1 MNNYKKIFISSVLIY
16 GLLLISIASVGFL
29 VINNNNVQEV
39 STNNL
44 RAKASERAYFLTNS
58 LERKIKTAK
67 ALSEFGCIREF
78 YDNVSNS
85 SKQHLCEILPV
96 FLKSDESINKIVF
109 LDKSFKKILEFN
121 KANSD
126 DQSIIFASKQLE
138 MSDNLE
144 FLTSEIYFKK
154 SKNIVFPAISVAIL
168 VKHDGKTHGI
178 FIVEYNL
185 NEIFHM
191 FTKSTLYDI
200 FLINSNSEILS
211 IEKNSNENKQMLTDY
226 LTKQEILLISNN
238 NEFINEKLYASKF
251 SISGNSQDIKIVLIN
266 KTNQGQQTIWTFVV
280 LMFIVIAGFI
290 PFVMYFARLPDK
302 LAMKSK
308 YNLEF
313 DMMTNLPNRAKLLE
327 DFSEKSNFSIVLVN
341 IDNFKEVN
349 NVYGFESGDELLILV
364 AVKIKDLIKMFVEEN
379 GLKESDF
386 LPYKM
391 SADEFA
397 VVVKNIKSPDRE
409 HLYEFCK
416 FLHSKI
422 EEARYITKHF
432 SIDIKVTLGASN
444 PSEIQDSSQSLLQAD
459 LAHKIAK
466 RTSNDLVIF
475 DNDLSVVE
483 QYKKNLFWISEI
495 KQAIENDRIVAF
507 YQPIYDVKMK
517 NITKYETLVRLV
529 DSHGEIKSPYDFLDL
544 SKKVKLYHSIAS
556 LHAKK
561 VVEMMLKT
569 SSEISF
575 SINIDDFSDSE
586 FVFELLQLLK
596 INNLGNRFIIEIVET
611 DQSQDK
617 EGLKRFIDLAHLFG
631 CKIAIDDFGSG
642 YSNFYHFINSGADYI
657 KIDGSLIQN
666 VLTDENAR
674 RTIKAIINL
683 SKMLNMKVV
692 AEYVSTKEIF
702 DHLLDY
708 EIDYFQG
715 YYIGKPSVDILH

>member
-1 MNNYKKIFISSVLIY
+1 MNNYKKIFVSSVLVY
-16 GLLLISIASVGFL
+16 GLLLISIAVAGFL

-44 RAKASERAYFLTNS
+44 RAKASERAYFLKSS
-58 LERKIKTAK
+58 LDKKIKTAK
-67 ALSEFGCIREF
+67 ALSECGCIGEF
-78 YDNVSNS
+78 YHNISDNT
-85 SKQHLCEILPV
+85 KEHLSGVLPV

-109 LDKSFKKILEFN
+109 LDEKFKKVLEFN
-121 KANSD
+121 KTNSD
-126 DQSIIFASKQLE
+126 DQKIIFTNKQLE
-138 MSDNLE
+138 MPNDID
-144 FLTSEIYFKK
+144 FLTSEVYFKK
-154 SKNIVFPAISVAIL
+154 SKNIVFPAISVAIRL
-168 VKHDGKTHGI
+168 NYDGKYRGI
-178 FIVEYNL
+178 FMVEYNL
-185 NEIFHM
+185 SETFHM

-200 FLINSNSEILS
+200 FLINSKSEILS
-211 IEKNSNENKQMLTDY
+211 IEESSNQKQKILADY
-226 LTKQEILLISNN
+226 VTKQEVFSILKN
-238 NEFINEKLYASKF
+238 NEFINEKLYAGKF
-251 SISGNSQDIKIVLIN
+251 SISGNEQEIKIVLIN
-266 KTNQGQQTIWTFVV
+266 KTNEGQQTIWTFVA

-290 PFVMYFARLPDK
+290 PFVIYFAKLPEK
-302 LAMKSK
+302 LARKSK

-327 DFSEKSNFSIVLVN
+327 DFSDKANFSIVLVN
-341 IDNFKEVN
+341 IDNFKEIN
-349 NVYGFESGDELLILV
+349 NVYGFESGDELLRLV
-364 AVKIKDLIKMFVEEN
+364 ATKIKDLIENFVEEN
-379 GLKESDF
+379 GLKKSDF

-409 HLYEFCK
+409 NLYEFCR

-422 EEARYITKHF
+422 EEARYVTKHF

-444 PSEIQDSSQSLLQAD
+444 PNEIQDSSQSLLQAD

-517 NITKYETLVRLV
+517 NITKYETLVRLI
-529 DSHGEIKSPYDFLDL
+529 DSRGEIKSPYDFLDL

-556 LHAKK
+556 IHAKK
-561 VVEMMLKT
+561 VVDMMLKT

-596 INNLGNRFIIEIVET
+596 VNNLGNRFIIEIVET

-631 CKIAIDDFGSG
+631 CQIAIDDFGSG

-666 VLTDENAR
+666 VLTDEKAR

-692 AEYVSTKEIF
+692 AEYVSSKEIF